1 MTRTEELIDTLVER
15 AAPVRR
21 LRPPLVRAALW
32 LAFAGLLIALMAA
45 GVGIRADFIMR
56 LHQPAFA
63 VTIGAALATGILS
76 AATAFTASI
85 PGRSRWWLALPLP
98 TLAVWMSTIGYGC
111 VAQWVSSGPDGLH
124 LGEELR
130 CSALVVM
137 TSVPLG
143 IALTAMLRY
152 AATLRPGTVALS
164 GGLAIAAIV
173 AAALPLFHDHDASAL
188 ILLWN
193 VGTAALMTSVAGLL
207 GPRMFSWM
215 AARLPPPGMP
225 ADGPKPWRT
234 PA

>member
-1 MTRTEELIDTLVER
+1 VTRTDELIDTLVER
-15 AAPVRR
+15 AAPVQR

-32 LAFAGLLIALMAA
+32 LAFAGLLIGLMAA
-45 GVGIRADFIMR
+45 GTGIRADFVAR

-76 AATAFTASI
+76 AVTAFAASI

-98 TLAVWMSTIGYGC
+98 PLAVWMSTIGYGC
-111 VAQWVSSGPDGLH
+111 AAHWVSPGPDGLPF
-124 LGEELR
+124 GEELR
-130 CSALVVM
+130 CAALVVM

-143 IALTAMLRY
+143 IALAAMLRY
-152 AATLRPGTVALS
+152 AATLRPGAVALS

-173 AAALPLFHDHDASAL
+173 AAALPLFHDHDVSAL

-193 VGTAALMTSVAGLL
+193 VGTAALMTSIAGLL

-215 AARLPPPGMP
+215 AARLQMPGH
-225 ADGPKPWRT
+225 AG
-234 PA
+234 